1 MWGKLSPALLIAAL
15 SLPPPIPPLA
25 LTYNAHVLCIYINV
39 FIFFFHQSFT
49 QGFAPA
55 PPAVDNS
62 AQLRADAE
70 KELDSV
76 LLQIEKRRR
85 DLEHIES
92 DVNVAKEKQ
101 HKADDELK
109 DAKEVL
115 SKLRDE
121 ASKLE
126 VHHKKMKIKQKRV
139 EKQVQKAENVENEKS
154 EKEKVE
160 ASIKLY
166 SFNEYVSNSVYT
178 LSPQLITGG
187 GGGGHHL
194 PKKNPKKARGDEAPL
209 ALSSRGRRTLLLF
222 NC

>member
-1 MWGKLSPALLIAAL
+1 
-15 SLPPPIPPLA
+15 
-25 LTYNAHVLCIYINV
+25 
-39 FIFFFHQSFT
+39 
-49 QGFAPA
+49 
-55 PPAVDNS
+55 
-62 AQLRADAE
+62 
-70 KELDSV
+70 
-76 LLQIEKRRR
+76 
-85 DLEHIES
+85 
-92 DVNVAKEKQ
+92 
-101 HKADDELK
+101 
-109 DAKEVL
+109 L

-187 GGGGHHL
+187 GGGGGGHHL

>member
-1 MWGKLSPALLIAAL
+1 M
-15 SLPPPIPPLA
+15 
-25 LTYNAHVLCIYINV
+25 
-39 FIFFFHQSFT
+39 
-49 QGFAPA
+49 
-55 PPAVDNS
+55 
-62 AQLRADAE
+62 
-70 KELDSV
+70 
-76 LLQIEKRRR
+76 
-85 DLEHIES
+85 
-92 DVNVAKEKQ
+92 
-101 HKADDELK
+101 
-109 DAKEVL
+109 

-194 PKKNPKKARGDEAPL
+194 PKKNPKKVRGDEAPL

-222 NC
+222 NCWQLCTILPTPHSSIRHIPFRYKSSLLPLDREIPDIRIQECKGLEWDVAAMPKTSIIICFVDESWSALLYETHPHQLFFS